1 MDTKM
6 KYQMLLAGVLIVIGG
21 ILVFGIGKPYDT
33 TKDLSDETLLYNNQ
47 EIVTENTGEDTVQYI
62 NNNEEKTHMITLQT
76 TMGNITIELFDEQ
89 TPKTAEN
96 FKKLA
101 SEGFYNGTRF
111 HRVIEGFMIQG
122 GDPLSKEENMRP
134 RWGTGGP
141 GYQFADEIKPENA
154 NVAGTISM
162 ANAGPNTNGS
172 QFFINLGDNRYLD
185 PKHTVFGRVV
195 EGLDVVQA
203 IGQTETGPSDQPIE
217 DVVITAVSVN

>member
-1 MDTKM
+1 
-6 KYQMLLAGVLIVIGG
+6 
-21 ILVFGIGKPYDT
+21 
-33 TKDLSDETLLYNNQ
+33 
-47 EIVTENTGEDTVQYI
+47 
-62 NNNEEKTHMITLQT
+62 MITLQT

-96 FKKLA
+96 FKKLV
-101 SEGFYNGTRF
+101 SEGFYDGTRF

-154 NVAGTISM
+154 NIAGTISM
-162 ANAGPNTNGS
+162 ANSGPNTNGS

-217 DVVITAVSVN
+217 DVVITTVSIN

>member
-21 ILVFGIGKPYDT
+21 ILISGMGKSSDT
-33 TKDLSDETLLYNNQ
+33 TKDQSDETLLYENQ
-47 EIVTENTGEDTVQYI
+47 EIVTENIGEDAVQNI
-62 NNNEEKTHMITLQT
+62 SNNEQQTHMITLQT

-96 FKKLA
+96 FRTLA
-101 SEGFYNGTRF
+101 QKGFYDGTRF

-141 GYQFADEIKPENA
+141 GYQFEDEIKPENA

-203 IGQTETGPSDQPIE
+203 IGQKETGPSDQPIE

>member
-1 MDTKM
+1 MDTKT
-6 KYQMLLAGVLIVIGG
+6 KYQILLVGLLVIIGAVLVMTTSGDKQKI
-21 ILVFGIGKPYDT
+21 DT
-33 TKDLSDETLLYNNQ
+33 
-47 EIVTENTGEDTVQYI
+47 I
-62 NNNEEKTHMITLQT
+62 NNNEQKTTMITLQT

-101 SEGFYNGTRF
+101 TEGFYDGTRF

-141 GYQFADEIKPENA
+141 GYQFEDEIKPENA
-154 NVAGTISM
+154 NVVGSISM

-172 QFFINLGDNRYLD
+172 QFFINLADNRFLD

-195 EGLDVVQA
+195 EGFDVVQA
-203 IGQTETGPSDQPIE
+203 IGQTPVGPSDQPME